1 MRYGYF
7 DTIGAKVVAQ
17 PRLKGIGTNRTQVL
31 ARKLTHLNLKE
42 LHILIPY
49 DEQIR
54 HSLDSVFTDIKTH
67 PLIAR
72 ICLNPETRST
82 QTGIELNRVSRPIVS
97 NVEDQC
103 L

>member
-1 MRYGYF
+1 H
-7 DTIGAKVVAQ
+7 
-17 PRLKGIGTNRTQVL
+17 P
-31 ARKLTHLNLKE
+31 NLKE
-42 LHILIPY
+42 LHVLIPY

-54 HSLDSVFTDIKTH
+54 QSLDSVFTDIKTH